1 MSDFDREEERRKLE
15 EQFGEE
21 AEDRE
26 RTERLSDLLL
36 KGATMT
42 DIHCPECGDPI
53 FQHEGRQFCPSCQ
66 REVATGDGE
75 QATAGQAAAQNPTST
90 DAADPA
96 ADGHEVEVETPDT
109 ADAAGDAAAG
119 NDTDVTES
127 SRTDPPAESSPSP
140 PEQSQQPQQP
150 QQSQPSQQPPSQPT
164 APSNASR
171 PGGAAPQP
179 SPAPAGDDGSGSGL
193 LPARQHLTRT
203 VNRLAQQAAAEEDPG
218 RKREFLA
225 ATREAAEALAAV
237 RDAE

>member
-66 REVATGDGE
+66 REVAGGEGE
-75 QATAGQAAAQNPTST
+75 QATAGQAAAQDPLADAGNAPDPST
-90 DAADPA
+90 
-96 ADGHEVEVETPDT
+96 DGHEVEVETPSPDESEQ
-109 ADAAGDAAAG
+109 DSGPAAE
-119 NDTDVTES
+119 VE
-127 SRTDPPAESSPSP
+127 PAEATEPGTQSATPDQPEPGQSEP
-140 PEQSQQPQQP
+140 PQPD
-150 QQSQPSQQPPSQPT
+150 
-164 APSNASR
+164 
-171 PGGAAPQP
+171 P
-179 SPAPAGDDGSGSGL
+179 SPAPDTTPPSGGSQPSGGARSSTTPQVPTGGDGSGL
-193 LPARQHLTRT
+193 MPARQHLTRT

-225 ATREAAEALAAV
+225 ATREAAEALSAV